1 MPSKEQVQ
9 DRAVLY
15 VEMLRVCA
23 ELQSRESMQIEK
35 KQDMY
40 GRPCFRA
47 TFQLP
52 PLEVRV
58 PGDVLDEDEEP
69 WMGLWV
75 CSATHEYL
83 ADTFSRFFQA
93 ALSGALNRLGD
104 RRDETG
110 GEGR

>member
-1 MPSKEQVQ
+1 MQSKEQVQ

-40 GRPCFRA
+40 GRPCFCA
-47 TFQLP
+47 TFQIP
-52 PLEVRV
+52 RIVVRV
-58 PGDVLDEDEEP
+58 PGDVVDEGEEP
-69 WMGLWV
+69 LMGARIR
-75 CSATHEYL
+75 SATNEYL
-83 ADTFSRFFQA
+83 ADTFGRCLQA
-93 ALSGALNRLGD
+93 ALSGALIRLW
-104 RRDETG
+104 RRRNDTG